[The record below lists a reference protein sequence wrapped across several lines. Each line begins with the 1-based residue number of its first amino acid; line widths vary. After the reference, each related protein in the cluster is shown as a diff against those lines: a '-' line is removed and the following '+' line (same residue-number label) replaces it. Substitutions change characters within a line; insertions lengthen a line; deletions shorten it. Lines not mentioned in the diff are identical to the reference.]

1 MSLPGGLA
9 AAVRKRAAGRC
20 QYCLIHQSLQGATF
34 HIEHI
39 IPRAKG
45 GSSQLPNLALACP
58 GCNLHKADRT
68 MAPDPEGG
76 ALVPLFHPVHQTWS
90 EHFRINADRIEG
102 FTATGRATVAL
113 LKLNTAR
120 RRRIRVAESR
130 FGLWPARE
138 R

>member
-1 MSLPGGLA
+1 
-9 AAVRKRAAGRC
+9 
-20 QYCLIHQSLQGATF
+20 
-34 HIEHI
+34 
-39 IPRAKG
+39 
-45 GSSQLPNLALACP
+45 
-58 GCNLHKADRT
+58 

-102 FTATGRATVAL
+102 LTATGRATVAL
-113 LKLNTAR
+113 LKFNTAR